1 MNELYGTIFVQKSDT
16 LGCHSKNICVF
27 ADGELDRSPTGTGV
41 SARAA
46 VEYSKGMLDID
57 QKIFIESITGA
68 IFSVSVKKA
77 VTVGD
82 YEGIVPEVGGDA
94 SIIGKS
100 TFWIDPN
107 DPLKNG
113 FLLK

>member
-1 MNELYGTIFVQKSDT
+1 MKPKIKVEKLLVIKYITSNSL
-16 LGCHSKNICVF
+16 
-27 ADGELDRSPTGTGV
+27 GTGV
-41 SARAA
+41 LGARDA

-68 IFSVSVKKA
+68 IFSVSVKNA
-77 VTVGD
+77 VPVGD